1 MKKPSLLIISD
12 TRIQNVENKIMAF
25 NSVVKELDVFEKLFT
40 DIKWVGFDYGNE
52 EIDNT
57 LLEVNTRKIK
67 TITLKRTGGN
77 SILKKLLTLVN
88 FPRLFFLIFR
98 YHRKVDFIHV
108 RGPSSPMLFALILSF
123 IFRKPRWWFKY
134 ANNWNDSEP
143 AGSWKIQK
151 FLMRS
156 NQNIFGTVNGQWSNL
171 GSHIKHFEN
180 PCLDNVSG
188 IHPRNSRKVRDL
200 KKLLYV
206 GRLNFKKGLN
216 RIIETIDL
224 LNTGQIES
232 LTIIGFGSEEKELV
246 ELLLKR
252 TQGIPIIFLGAQSKN
267 RVFEEMFNS
276 DFLLLPTVASEGFPK
291 VIAEA
296 WFNGC
301 IPISSDVSCISQYL
315 VDGETGFLWYHKSN
329 TPYSEKVKEAII
341 KSNEELNIIRENG
354 YNLSQLFTYERFENR
369 IKKEL
374 LKELDGN

>member
-12 TRIQNVENKIMAF
+12 TRIQYVENKIMAF
-25 NSVVKELDVFEKLFT
+25 NSVVKELDVFEKLFN
-40 DIKWVGFDYGNE
+40 DINWVGFDYGNE

-67 TITLKRTGGN
+67 IITLKRTGGN
-77 SILKKLLTLVN
+77 SVRKKLLTLTN

-98 YHRKVDFIHV
+98 YYRNFDFIHV
-108 RGPSSPMLFALILSF
+108 RGPSSPMFFALILSF
-123 IFRKPRWWFKY
+123 IYRKPRWWFKY
-134 ANNWNDSEP
+134 ANNWNDSNS
-143 AGSWKIQK
+143 AWSWKIQK
-151 FLMRS
+151 FLMRR

-188 IHPRNSRKVRDL
+188 IHPRNFRKVRDL

-206 GRLNFKKGLN
+206 GRLDFKKGLN
-216 RIIETIDL
+216 RIIETVDL
-224 LNTGQIES
+224 LSTGQIES
-232 LTIIGFGSEEKELV
+232 LTIIGFGSAEKDLM
-246 ELLLKR
+246 ELLLERK
-252 TQGIPIIFLGAQSKN
+252 QGIPIKFLGAQSKV
-267 RVFEEMFNS
+267 RVFEEMLNS
-276 DFLLLPTVASEGFPK
+276 DFLLLPTLASEGFPK

-315 VDGETGFLWYHKSN
+315 VDGENGFLWYHQSKRL
-329 TPYSEKVKEAII
+329 YSEKVKEAIS
-341 KSNEELNIIRENG
+341 KCNEELNVIRENG
-354 YNLSQLFTYERFENR
+354 YKLSQLFTYERYEDR

-374 LKELDGN
+374 FKI